1 MLSEHTFS
9 FTHFQQDAVKA
20 LQSTTSLSLLSI
32 FPIFIFIVRQ
42 YGSAHPAQP
51 RGCRRLGLPPGHTNL
66 HDEFDP
72 KYSQGSSSDVDDK
85 GQPSWRIKALFTYP
99 IKSCAAVEL
108 DVADVVSTGF
118 AFDRQF
124 CFAELFTPDQASA
137 SDEKAEPYW
146 DARTLR
152 NGHYSRL
159 TLIRPEIWVPDP
171 AAPDY
176 APDLDEVRSQGVM
189 VVYYPRP
196 TGRGLWTY
204 LVKVGIALRLIPQ
217 ELSFTVPLVPPPD
230 RASAYPSVP
239 VKIWKDTP
247 VAYDYGAHIPQS
259 LREFLAPDAGA
270 SRPRPLTLFR
280 VDPTHHRQIFR
291 NAPRKGELG
300 FQPVTG
306 FADAYPLHIL
316 NIASVHDVA
325 ARCTEYIPRLSVRRF
340 RANIIVQGPEAF
352 AEDYWKRIL
361 IRPAGL
367 ESVANAG
374 VEIHVSCRT
383 MRCKLPN
390 VDPDTGLRHAS
401 EPDRTLKS
409 YRRVDPGDPT
419 NACLGMQCVPA
430 VQGSCRL
437 CPSVVKDGLLTV
449 DRVCYSRGRYC
460 VTARDGR
467 ALLYQ
472 VAEAGRDCGGGV
484 DQRFGLGN
492 WCSFTWYGEK
502 HSCYEFRSVIE

>member
-1 MLSEHTFS
+1 MLSEPTFS
-9 FTHFQQDAVKA
+9 FTNFEQDAVKT
-20 LQSTTSLSLLSI
+20 LLSTTALSLLSI
-32 FPIFIFIVRQ
+32 LPILIFIVRQ
-42 YGSAHPAQP
+42 YGSARPAQP

-72 KYSQGSSSDVDDK
+72 KYSQGASSDVDDK

-124 CFAELFTPDQASA
+124 CFAEHFTPDQASA
-137 SDEKAEPYW
+137 SDGKAQPYW

-176 APDLDEVRSQGVM
+176 APDLDEVRSHGVM
-189 VVYYPRP
+189 VMYYPRP
-196 TGRGLWTY
+196 AGRGLSSY
-204 LVKVGIALRLIPQ
+204 LVKLGIALHLLPQ
-217 ELSFTVPLVPPPD
+217 ELSFSVPLVPPPD
-230 RASAYPSVP
+230 RAGAYPSVP

-247 VAYDYGAHIPQS
+247 VAYDYGEHLPQS
-259 LREFLAPDAGA
+259 LREFLAPPATDADAGV

-280 VDPTHHRQIFR
+280 VDPTHHRQVFR
-291 NAPRKGELG
+291 NAPRKEELG

-325 ARCTEYIPRLSVRRF
+325 ARCARDIPRLSVRRF

-352 AEDYWKRIL
+352 AEDHWKRIL
-361 IRPAGL
+361 IRPRPSPTGVETDTDADAD
-367 ESVANAG
+367 VDAG
-374 VEIHVSCRT
+374 VEIHVACRT
-383 MRCKLPN
+383 MRCRLPH
-390 VDPDTGLRHAS
+390 VDPATGIRHAS

-409 YRRVDPGDPT
+409 YRRIDPGDPT

-430 VQGSCRL
+430 VQEFVIRVGDTVSLVETGEHCYI
-437 CPSVVKDGLLTV
+437 KLLKPGEIV
-449 DRVCYSRGRYC
+449 
-460 VTARDGR
+460 
-467 ALLYQ
+467 
-472 VAEAGRDCGGGV
+472 EGV
-484 DQRFGLGN
+484 
-492 WCSFTWYGEK
+492 
-502 HSCYEFRSVIE
+502 